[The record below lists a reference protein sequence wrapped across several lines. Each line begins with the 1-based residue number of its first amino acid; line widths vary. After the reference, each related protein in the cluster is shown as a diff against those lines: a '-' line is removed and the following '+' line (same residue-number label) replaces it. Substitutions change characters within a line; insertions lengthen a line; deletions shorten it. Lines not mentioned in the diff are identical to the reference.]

1 MVARQVTSEL
11 SDKPVT
17 NDQGLTAATGD
28 QALTWYFLVA
38 GGI

>member
-1 MVARQVTSEL
+1 VFDGEVKARQVTSEL

-28 QALTWYFLVA
+28 RPLACCY
-38 GGI
+38 

>member
-28 QALTWYFLVA
+28 RPLTLLLLK
-38 GGI
+38 